1 MALIR
6 KNELANMKEEQL
18 NDRLSNLNLELIKLN
33 AQRAIGTT
41 LESPGKIKVIRKTIA
56 KIYTKLTQLEKGVKE
71 KPKEEI
77 KMKKSEKKEKKKLNT
92 RKEVKQ
98 KK

>member
-18 NDRLSNLNLELIKLN
+18 KDRLSNLNLELIKLN

-41 LESPGKIKVIRKTIA
+41 LESPGKIKSIRKTIA
-56 KIYTKLTQLEKGVKE
+56 KIHTKLTQIEKGVKKE
-71 KPKEEI
+71 IVKIKEAPK
-77 KMKKSEKKEKKKLNT
+77 KKSKT

>member
-6 KNELANMKEEQL
+6 KNELQNMKEDQL
-18 NDRLSNLNLELIKLN
+18 KSKLSDLNSELIKLN

-41 LESPGKIKVIRKTIA
+41 LESPGKIKAIKKTIA
-56 KIYTKLTQLEKGVKE
+56 KIHTKLTQLKNE
-71 KPKEEI
+71 PKA
-77 KMKKSEKKEKKKLNT
+77 K
-92 RKEVKQ
+92 KEVKQ